1 MEGVRAIAVTGGTG
15 FIGERLIAACRDAG
29 IEVRVLTRSPARGR
43 ALYPPRLFPHVRIE
57 AWTPTAI
64 GPWVSALAGVDA
76 VVHLA
81 GAPIAGRW
89 NPSFKRE
96 ILASRE
102 VGTRTIVEGLKR
114 AHPAPPVFVS
124 ASACRFYGPDAERVF
139 SDAEDH
145 PPGRDYLAQV
155 CVAWEREAARAE
167 ELGLRRVTLRFS
179 IALGMTRRFR
189 EALGRIRPFL
199 GGRIGSGRQWASWVH
214 RDDAVAAI
222 LRAVR
227 DRTMHG
233 TYTVTS
239 PNPVRMDEVTAA
251 FGAALGS
258 RFRLPVPSFVL
269 EGLLGDGATILLD
282 GQRVIPA
289 RLTVAGFA
297 FRFPEIGPAVRDV
310 LAG

>member
-1 MEGVRAIAVTGGTG
+1 MNTVRAIAVTGGTG
-15 FIGERLIAACRDAG
+15 FIGERLIAACREAG

-43 ALYPPRLFPHVRIE
+43 AIYPPRAFPHVRIE
-57 AWTPTAI
+57 AWTPASV

-81 GAPIAGRW
+81 GSPIAGRW
-89 NPSFKRE
+89 SPAFKRE
-96 ILASRE
+96 ILFSRE
-102 VGTRTIVEGLKR
+102 IGTRTIVEALAR
-114 AHPAPPVFVS
+114 VEPRPPVFVS
-124 ASACRFYGPDAERVF
+124 ASACRFYGPDAETLF
-139 SDAEDH
+139 SDAADH
-145 PPGRDYLAQV
+145 PPGKDYLAQV
-155 CVAWEREAARAE
+155 CLAWESEAARAE
-167 ELGLRRVTLRFS
+167 PLGLRRVTLRFS

-189 EALGRIRPFL
+189 DVLGKIRPFL

-214 RDDAVAAI
+214 REDAVAAI
-222 LRAVR
+222 LRAIE
-227 DRTMHG
+227 DPTMRG
-233 TYTVTS
+233 TYNVTA

-251 FGAALGS
+251 FGAAVGS

-289 RLTVAGFA
+289 RLLEAGFT

-310 LAG
+310 LAS

>member
-1 MEGVRAIAVTGGTG
+1 MAGLRAIAVTGGTG
-15 FIGERLIAACRDAG
+15 FIGERLITACRDKG
-29 IEVRVLTRSPARGR
+29 IEVRLLTRSPARGR
-43 ALYPPRLFPHVRIE
+43 ALYPPRAFPHVRVE
-57 AWTPTAI
+57 AWTPSAV

-81 GAPIAGRW
+81 GSPIAGRW
-89 NPSFKRE
+89 TPAFKRE
-96 ILASRE
+96 ILQSRE
-102 VGTRTIVEGLKR
+102 QGTRTIVEAVGR
-114 AHPAPPVFVS
+114 ADPRPRVFVS
-124 ASACRFYGPDAERVF
+124 ASACRFYGPDADAVF

-145 PPGRDYLAQV
+145 PPGKDYLAQV

-167 ELGLRRVTLRFS
+167 SLGVRRVTLRFS

-189 EALGRIRPFL
+189 EVLEKLRPFL

-222 LRAVR
+222 LRALEDPAMR
-227 DRTMHG
+227 G
-233 TYTVTS
+233 TYNVTS
-239 PNPVRMDEVTAA
+239 PHPVRMDEATAA
-251 FGAALGS
+251 FGEAAGS

-289 RLTVAGFA
+289 RLTAAGFA
-297 FRFPEIGPAVRDV
+297 FRFPEIKAAVRDV